1 MKKALS
7 RVTTKLYHYKGDIK
21 VDGTNGEMIGNCTGL
36 YGDCTSLNGN
46 CSGLYGNCSGLSGD
60 CSGLSGDCTRL
71 NGNCT
76 GLRGDCTGL
85 RGDLYECDITDEDRK
100 KGIDIAVLV
109 GEKD

>member
-21 VDGTNGEMIGNCTGL
+21 VDGTNGEMIG
-36 YGDCTSLNGN
+36 
-46 CSGLYGNCSGLSGD
+46 D

-71 NGNCT
+71 RGNCT
-76 GLRGDCTGL
+76 RLYGDCSGLVGDCTGLYGDCTSL

-100 KGIDIAVLV
+100 KGIDIAELV

>member
-21 VDGTNGEMIGNCTGL
+21 VDGTNSEMIGNCT
-36 YGDCTSLNGN
+36 SLNG
-46 CSGLYGNCSGLSGD
+46 D
-60 CSGLSGDCTRL
+60 CS
-71 NGNCT
+71 
-76 GLRGDCTGL
+76 GL

-100 KGIDIAVLV
+100 KGIDIAELV

>member
-7 RVTTKLYHYKGDIK
+7 RVTTKLYHYKGYIK
-21 VDGTNGEMIGNCTGL
+21 VDGTNGEMIGNCT
-36 YGDCTSLNGN
+36 SLNGN
-46 CSGLYGNCSGLSGD
+46 CTGLY
-60 CSGLSGDCTRL
+60 
-71 NGNCT
+71 GNCT

-100 KGIDIAVLV
+100 KGIDIAELV

>member
-7 RVTTKLYHYKGDIK
+7 IVTTKLYHYKGDIK
-21 VDGTNGEMIGNCTGL
+21 VDGTNGEMIG
-36 YGDCTSLNGN
+36 
-46 CSGLYGNCSGLSGD
+46 
-60 CSGLSGDCTRL
+60 DCTRL

-76 GLRGDCTGL
+76 GLSGDCTGLCGDCSGLYGNCSGLNGDCTGLRGNCSGLNGDCTGL

-100 KGIDIAVLV
+100 KGIDIAELV

>member
-21 VDGTNGEMIGNCTGL
+21 VDGTNSEMIGNCTGL
-36 YGDCTSLNGN
+36 SGN
-46 CSGLYGNCSGLSGD
+46 CTGL
-60 CSGLSGDCTRL
+60 R
-71 NGNCT
+71 GNCT

>member
-21 VDGTNGEMIGNCTGL
+21 VDGTNSEMIGNCTGL
-36 YGDCTSLNGN
+36 SGN
-46 CSGLYGNCSGLSGD
+46 CSGLYGNC
-60 CSGLSGDCTRL
+60 TRL
-71 NGNCT
+71 NGN
-76 GLRGDCTGL
+76 CTGL

-100 KGIDIAVLV
+100 KGIDIAELV

>member
-21 VDGTNGEMIGNCTGL
+21 VDGTNGEMIG
-36 YGDCTSLNGN
+36 
-46 CSGLYGNCSGLSGD
+46 
-60 CSGLSGDCTRL
+60 DCTRL

-76 GLRGDCTGL
+76 GLSGDCSGLRGDCTGL

>member
-36 YGDCTSLNGN
+36 YGNCTSL
-46 CSGLYGNCSGLSGD
+46 
-60 CSGLSGDCTRL
+60 R
-71 NGNCT
+71 GNCT
-76 GLRGDCTGL
+76 GLYGDCTSL
-85 RGDLYECDITDEDRK
+85 RGDLDECDITDEDRK
-100 KGIDIAVLV
+100 KGIDIAELV

>member
-21 VDGTNGEMIGNCTGL
+21 VDGTNGEMIG
-36 YGDCTSLNGN
+36 
-46 CSGLYGNCSGLSGD
+46 
-60 CSGLSGDCTRL
+60 DCTRL

-76 GLRGDCTGL
+76 GLSGDCTGLCGDCSGLYGNCTSLNGNCTGL

>member
-21 VDGTNGEMIGNCTGL
+21 VDGTNGEMIGDCTGL
-36 YGDCTSLNGN
+36 YGNCT
-46 CSGLYGNCSGLSGD
+46 GLR
-60 CSGLSGDCTRL
+60 GDCTRL

-76 GLRGDCTGL
+76 GLSGDCSGLRGDCTRL
-85 RGDLYECDITDEDRK
+85 YGDLYECDITDEDRK
-100 KGIDIAVLV
+100 KGIDIAELV

>member
-21 VDGTNGEMIGNCTGL
+21 VDGTNSEMIGNCTGL
-36 YGDCTSLNGN
+36 YGNCT
-46 CSGLYGNCSGLSGD
+46 GLY
-60 CSGLSGDCTRL
+60 
-71 NGNCT
+71 GNCT

-100 KGIDIAVLV
+100 KGIDIAELV

>member
-21 VDGTNGEMIGNCTGL
+21 VDGTNGEMIG
-36 YGDCTSLNGN
+36 D
-46 CSGLYGNCSGLSGD
+46 CSGLRGD
-60 CSGLSGDCTRL
+60 CSGLSGDCT
-71 NGNCT
+71 
-76 GLRGDCTGL
+76 GLRGDCSGL

-100 KGIDIAVLV
+100 KGIDIAELV

>member
-21 VDGTNGEMIGNCTGL
+21 VDGTNSEMIGNCTGL
-36 YGDCTSLNGN
+36 YGNCT
-46 CSGLYGNCSGLSGD
+46 GLYGNCTGLR
-60 CSGLSGDCTRL
+60 GDCTRL

-76 GLRGDCTGL
+76 GLSGDCSGL
-85 RGDLYECDITDEDRK
+85 RGDLYECNITDEDRK
-100 KGIDIAVLV
+100 KGIDIAELV

>member
-21 VDGTNGEMIGNCTGL
+21 VDGTNGEMIG
-36 YGDCTSLNGN
+36 DCT
-46 CSGLYGNCSGLSGD
+46 
-60 CSGLSGDCTRL
+60 GLSGDCTRL

-76 GLRGDCTGL
+76 GLSGDCTGL

-100 KGIDIAVLV
+100 KGIDIAELV

>member
-36 YGDCTSLNGN
+36 
-46 CSGLYGNCSGLSGD
+46 SGD
-60 CSGLSGDCTRL
+60 CSGLSG
-71 NGNCT
+71 NCT
-76 GLRGDCTGL
+76 GLYGDCSGLRGDCTGL

-100 KGIDIAVLV
+100 KGIDIAELV
-109 GEKD
+109 GDKD

>member
-21 VDGTNGEMIGNCTGL
+21 VDGTNSEMIGNCTGL
-36 YGDCTSLNGN
+36 YGN
-46 CSGLYGNCSGLSGD
+46 
-60 CSGLSGDCTRL
+60 
-71 NGNCT
+71 
-76 GLRGDCTGL
+76 CTGL

-100 KGIDIAVLV
+100 KGIDIAELV

>member
-21 VDGTNGEMIGNCTGL
+21 VDGTNSEMI
-36 YGDCTSLNGN
+36 
-46 CSGLYGNCSGLSGD
+46 
-60 CSGLSGDCTRL
+60 GDCTRL

-76 GLRGDCTGL
+76 GLSGDCSGLRGDCTGLYGDCSGLRGDCTGL

-100 KGIDIAVLV
+100 KGIDIAELV

>member
-21 VDGTNGEMIGNCTGL
+21 VDGTNGEMIGDCTGL
-36 YGDCTSLNGN
+36 R
-46 CSGLYGNCSGLSGD
+46 GD
-60 CSGLSGDCTRL
+60 CSGLSGDCT
-71 NGNCT
+71 
-76 GLRGDCTGL
+76 GLRGDCSGL

-100 KGIDIAVLV
+100 KGIDIAELV

>member
-36 YGDCTSLNGN
+36 YGDCTSLRGKCTGLSGDCSGLRGDCSGLNGDCTRLNGN
-46 CSGLYGNCSGLSGD
+46 CSGLYGN
-60 CSGLSGDCTRL
+60 
-71 NGNCT
+71 
-76 GLRGDCTGL
+76 
-85 RGDLYECDITDEDRK
+85 LYECDITDEDRK
-100 KGIDIAVLV
+100 KGIDIAELV

>member
-21 VDGTNGEMIGNCTGL
+21 VDGTNSEMIGNCTSLNGNCTGL
-36 YGDCTSLNGN
+36 YGNCT
-46 CSGLYGNCSGLSGD
+46 GLR
-60 CSGLSGDCTRL
+60 GDCTRL

-76 GLRGDCTGL
+76 GLSGDCSGLRGDCTGL

-100 KGIDIAVLV
+100 KGIDIAELV

>member
-21 VDGTNGEMIGNCTGL
+21 VDGTNGEMIG
-36 YGDCTSLNGN
+36 
-46 CSGLYGNCSGLSGD
+46 
-60 CSGLSGDCTRL
+60 DCTRL

-76 GLRGDCTGL
+76 GLSGDCSGL
-85 RGDLYECDITDEDRK
+85 RGDLDECDITDEDRK
-100 KGIDIAVLV
+100 KGIDIAELV

>member
-21 VDGTNGEMIGNCTGL
+21 VDGTNGEMIG
-36 YGDCTSLNGN
+36 
-46 CSGLYGNCSGLSGD
+46 D
-60 CSGLSGDCTRL
+60 CS
-71 NGNCT
+71 

-85 RGDLYECDITDEDRK
+85 RGGLYECDITDEDRK

>member
-21 VDGTNGEMIGNCTGL
+21 VDGTNSEMI
-36 YGDCTSLNGN
+36 
-46 CSGLYGNCSGLSGD
+46 
-60 CSGLSGDCTRL
+60 GDCTRL

-76 GLRGDCTGL
+76 GLSGDCSGL
-85 RGDLYECDITDEDRK
+85 SGDLYECDITDEDRK
-100 KGIDIAVLV
+100 KGIDIAELV

>member
-21 VDGTNGEMIGNCTGL
+21 VDGTNGEMIG
-36 YGDCTSLNGN
+36 
-46 CSGLYGNCSGLSGD
+46 
-60 CSGLSGDCTRL
+60 DCTRL

-76 GLRGDCTGL
+76 GLSGDCTGLSGDCSGLYGNCTRLNGNCTGL

>member
-21 VDGTNGEMIGNCTGL
+21 VDGTNSEMIGNCTGL
-36 YGDCTSLNGN
+36 SGN
-46 CSGLYGNCSGLSGD
+46 RSGLYGNCSGLSGD
-60 CSGLSGDCTRL
+60 CSGLR
-71 NGNCT
+71 GN
-76 GLRGDCTGL
+76 CTGL

-100 KGIDIAVLV
+100 KGIDIAELV

>member
-36 YGDCTSLNGN
+36 YG
-46 CSGLYGNCSGLSGD
+46 NCSGLSGD
-60 CSGLSGDCTRL
+60 CSGLSGNCTGLSGDCTRL
-71 NGNCT
+71 NGNCS
-76 GLRGDCTGL
+76 GLRGNFTGL
-85 RGDLYECDITDEDRK
+85 SGDLDECDITDEDRE
-100 KGIDIAVLV
+100 KGIDIDELV

>member
-36 YGDCTSLNGN
+36 
-46 CSGLYGNCSGLSGD
+46 SGD
-60 CSGLSGDCTRL
+60 CS
-71 NGNCT
+71 
-76 GLRGDCTGL
+76 GL

-100 KGIDIAVLV
+100 KGIDIAELV

>member
-21 VDGTNGEMIGNCTGL
+21 VDGTNSEMIGNCTGL
-36 YGDCTSLNGN
+36 SGN
-46 CSGLYGNCSGLSGD
+46 CTGLRGNCTGL
-60 CSGLSGDCTRL
+60 R
-71 NGNCT
+71 GNCT

-100 KGIDIAVLV
+100 KGIDIAELV